1 MNYTNNIQECCDKI
15 EGGGVVI
22 YPTDTVL
29 GLGCDATNK
38 NAVTRLMN
46 IKKREQ
52 KKGLIILV
60 DSINML
66 SKYVE
71 KIPEVAIEKI
81 KKTNIPITIV
91 YPRPVNLP
99 SLLCNNN
106 SIAIRITKNKYC
118 KKIISK
124 IKKPIV
130 STSANISGKPIPVN
144 FTDLDYELKNKV
156 DFILKEKNINMNNN
170 PSKIYKIEKN
180 TLILIR

>member
-1 MNYTNNIQECCDKI
+1 MNYTNKIQECCKKI
-15 EGGGVVI
+15 EEGGVVI

-38 NAVTRLMN
+38 NAITRLIK

-52 KKGLIILV
+52 NKGLIILV

-66 SKYVE
+66 SKYVA
-71 KIPEVAIEKI
+71 KIPEAAIEKI
-81 KKTNIPITIV
+81 NKTNNPTTIV
-91 YPRPVNLP
+91 YPNPINLP
-99 SLLCNNN
+99 SLLYNNN
-106 SIAIRITKNKYC
+106 SIAIRITKNEYC
-118 KKIISK
+118 KQIISK
-124 IKKPIV
+124 TKKPIV

-156 DFILKEKNINMNNN
+156 DFVLKEKNINMNNN
-170 PSKIYKIEKN
+170 PSKIYKIEEN

>member
-1 MNYTNNIQECCDKI
+1 MNYTNKIKEFCAKI
-15 EGGGVVI
+15 EEGGVVI

-38 NAVTRLMN
+38 NAIRKLIK
-46 IKKREQ
+46 IKKRE
-52 KKGLIILV
+52 KSKGLIILV

-66 SKYVE
+66 SEYVK
-71 KIPEVAIEKI
+71 KIPEAAIEKI
-81 KKTNIPITIV
+81 NKTNHPTTIIYPNPI
-91 YPRPVNLP
+91 NLP
-99 SLLCNNN
+99 SLLYNNN

-118 KKIISK
+118 KKIIYK

-144 FTDLDYELKNKV
+144 FTDLDHELKNKV
-156 DFILKEKNINMNNN
+156 DCILKEKNTNMSNN
-170 PSKIYKIEKN
+170 PSKIYKIEGN